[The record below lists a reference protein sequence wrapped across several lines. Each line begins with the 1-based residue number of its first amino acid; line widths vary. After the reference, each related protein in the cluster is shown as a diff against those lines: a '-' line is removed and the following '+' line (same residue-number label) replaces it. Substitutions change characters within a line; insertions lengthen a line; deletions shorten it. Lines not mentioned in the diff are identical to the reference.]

1 MRVPVEWL
9 RQYVDLPAEVTTAQL
24 ADKLTMLDLKLEEIN
39 SVGEELTGH
48 LVVGRILSFEAEE
61 HSNGKTVRWCQ
72 VDVDEGE
79 PRGIVCGAD
88 NFAEGDLI
96 VASLPGATLPGG
108 FAIAARKT
116 YGHVSDG
123 MICSTAELGLAGDA
137 SGILVLDPA
146 EAKVGDDAIALLGL
160 RADVLDLE
168 VNPDRGYALSMRGIA
183 RDAAIGF
190 DVPFTDPAALEVHTT
205 GESYPVRVEDA
216 GACPVFVT
224 RTITGFDP
232 SRPTPRWL
240 ARRIELAGMRPI
252 SLAVDITNYV
262 MLELGQPIHGYDR
275 TKLRGPIV
283 VRRATSGEKL
293 TTLDDV
299 ERTLTEADLLIT
311 DDSGPIGL
319 AGVMGGQTT
328 ELSATTTDIVIEA
341 AHFLPA
347 MIAHTARVTK
357 LPSEASKRFERGV
370 DPALP
375 LHAAQRVAAL
385 LVEYGGGAIEGGAT
399 VIGETPTRDAIA
411 LPVDLS
417 SRVTGIDIDDQMTV
431 SALEANGCQ
440 VDVQGD
446 NLSVTPPTWRPDLV
460 DPYDVVEE
468 VLRVVGYD
476 QVPSILPVAPAG
488 TGLTRDQ
495 ALRRRVSRALAGNG
509 LIEVKTFP
517 FAGPSDWDRL
527 GFAADDPRRNQVLLE
542 NPLSAEEPGLTTTL
556 LAGLLKTLALNVG
569 RGHSDIAIYETGRVF
584 LPKADRLEAPI
595 LGPRLTSKPPSTRRF
610 RLSHAVSPSLS
621 TATAISGVGGVPVGR
636 SSGPMPLLPC
646 GRSPAPW
653 MSRSARRQPSSLRGI
668 PAVVPRSPLQAM
680 SSAMPGSSIHGWP
693 RRTACRV
700 GPPSPKSTSMRL
712 SLRHPP
718 SSMRRSSP
726 LSRSRRKISRLSLTN
741 PCRPPRSGRHS
752 RVRAI

>member
-9 RQYVDLPAEVTTAQL
+9 RQYVDLPAEVTSAEL

-146 EAKVGDDAIALLGL
+146 GAKVSDDAIALLGL

-205 GESYPVRVEDA
+205 GESYLVRVEDA
-216 GACPVFVT
+216 RACPVFVT
-224 RTITGFDP
+224 RTVTRFDP

-299 ERTLTEADLLIT
+299 ERALTEADLLIT

-328 ELSATTTDIVIEA
+328 ELSATTTDIVVEA

-375 LHAAQRVAAL
+375 VQAAHRVATM
-385 LVEYGGGAIEGGAT
+385 LVEYGGGAIDGGVT
-399 VIGETPTRDAIA
+399 VVGEMPMRDAIA
-411 LPVDLS
+411 LPLDLP
-417 SRVTGIDIDDQMTV
+417 SRVTGIDIDDQRTA
-431 SALEANGCQ
+431 SALEANGCR
-440 VDVQGD
+440 VEVRGD
-446 NLSVTPPTWRPDLV
+446 SLNVIPPSWRPDLV

-495 ALRRRVSRALAGNG
+495 TLRRRVSRALAGDG

-527 GFAADDPRRNQVLLE
+527 GFAADDLRRKQVLLE

-584 LPKADRLEAPI
+584 LPKAGRLDC
-595 LGPRLTSKPPSTRRF
+595 LLYT
-610 RLSHAVSPSLS
+610 SPS
-621 TATAISGVGGVPVGR
+621 
-636 SSGPMPLLPC
+636 
-646 GRSPAPW
+646 
-653 MSRSARRQPSSLRGI
+653 
-668 PAVVPRSPLQAM
+668 PRD
-680 SSAMPGSSIHGWP
+680 
-693 RRTACRV
+693 RT
-700 GPPSPKSTSMRL
+700 
-712 SLRHPP
+712 
-718 SSMRRSSP
+718 
-726 LSRSRRKISRLSLTN
+726 
-741 PCRPPRSGRHS
+741 
-752 RVRAI
+752 